1 MSRGQPCLHW
11 NQLLCL
17 LMVICRMLSG
27 LLKPNKRYVLTGIKL
42 ARVDCISSVLQISLF
57 GVYLPTAFIHLSIA
71 QYSSSSLFGVC
82 FLCCSSLRPSPTAP
96 LFFFLLS
103 LPLPVSVIFLCGIQ
117 VLVHYS
123 TALLVVLVLVFLFFP
138 AEVTS

>member
-1 MSRGQPCLHW
+1 
-11 NQLLCL
+11 
-17 LMVICRMLSG
+17 MVIRRMLSG
-27 LLKPNKRYVLTGIKL
+27 LLKPNKRNVLTGIKL

-82 FLCCSSLRPSPTAP
+82 FLCCSSLRPSPTTP
-96 LFFFLLS
+96 LFFFFFFLLS

-123 TALLVVLVLVFLFFP
+123 TALLVVLVLVFCFSRQRLQASSRF
-138 AEVTS
+138 S